1 MKIPF
6 HKTTHRSILLFFIVI
21 LMVNKPCAMLVKNWK
36 AKIRLSSILGSGC
49 QPSFFFPKSSIIST
63 LFDLDGTISDS
74 DPIHFEVAQTFFPG
88 YGIPVDHDFFMKN
101 IHGRS
106 NVDVFGKFFGNIS
119 PEKFHEITEQKE
131 QIFRRKCQ
139 EGGLKP
145 VHGCIDFLAWLKDEG
160 IRVAVVTNAPRA
172 NAECMIDALGLRS
185 YIEDLIIGDECARG
199 KPAPDP
205 YLEGA
210 RRLGVEMDQV
220 IVFEDSATGI
230 QSANTAKAK
239 GIVGVC
245 TTIQK
250 DIMAKKDGVTYTIH
264 DYEDT
269 GLKEYIQNQR
279 NLMCSS
285 VDRAPAT

>member
-1 MKIPF
+1 MIAEKE
-6 HKTTHRSILLFFIVI
+6 L
-21 LMVNKPCAMLVKNWK
+21 
-36 AKIRLSSILGSGC
+36 
-49 QPSFFFPKSSIIST
+49 II
-63 LFDLDGTISDS
+63 LFDLDGTLAESDG
-74 DPIHFEVAQTFFPG
+74 IHLDVFVDFLGPYGFEVTQ
-88 YGIPVDHDFFMKN
+88 DFFN
-101 IHGRS
+101 TQIHGGHNDDLFRRW
-106 NVDVFGKFFGNIS
+106 F
-119 PEKFHEITEQKE
+119 PELPLEAIKKMGEDKE
-131 QIFRRKCQ
+131 ALFRRKCQ